1 MTPAE
6 GTAAAAGMTAAEL
19 SSAEDSKTS
28 AVEFQNVDILFA
40 RAQGRDGR
48 KAIRAALTA
57 LDAGGT
63 RTDIQNKFGVI
74 VGVAGASLSV
84 ARGEISVLMGL
95 SGSGKSTLLRAANGL
110 NPVTRGHVLV
120 RAGDSSIDVATCD
133 TAQMRRVRR
142 ERVAM
147 VFQQFGLLPWR
158 TVRENV
164 GFGLELRGEHR
175 DSQKTIV
182 DEKLELVGLSQWAE
196 RYVSELSGGMQQRV
210 GLARAFA
217 TDADILLMDEPFSA
231 LDPLIRG
238 KLQDELLALQE
249 RVKKTILFVSHDL
262 DEALR
267 LGDRISILQNGR
279 IIQTGT
285 AEDIVLAP
293 ADDYVAEFVRHMNPL
308 DVLTGGMIMC
318 GRADLVRE
326 GDSLWLDERRR
337 YRLAMGP
344 ADEALHLQLD
354 GVAHA
359 MRHVHDDA
367 GLEADG
373 PGVAVA
379 PASFSLQSIIRLR
392 QSTGHPV
399 LLSDGGRIVGVC
411 SETEIIRAL
420 AGSRQ

>member
-1 MTPAE
+1 
-6 GTAAAAGMTAAEL
+6 MTA
-19 SSAEDSKTS
+19 

-40 RAQGRDGR
+40 REPGRDGR
-48 KAIRAALTA
+48 KATTAALAA

-63 RTDIQNKFGVI
+63 RTEIQDKFGVI
-74 VGVAGASLSV
+74 VGVAGASLAV

-110 NPVTRGHVLV
+110 NPVTRGHVLI
-120 RAGDSSIDVATCD
+120 RDGESAIDVATCNP
-133 TAQMRRVRR
+133 AQMRRVRR

-164 GFGLELRGEHR
+164 GFGLELRGDAADVR
-175 DSQKTIV
+175 KIIV

-308 DVLTGGMIMC
+308 DVLTGSMIMNE
-318 GRADLVRE
+318 RANLASD
-326 GDSLWLDERRR
+326 GSTLWLDERRR
-337 YRLAMGP
+337 YQVSMSA
-344 ADEALHLQLD
+344 ADEALDLRLD

-359 MRHVHDDA
+359 LRHVHDDA
-367 GLEADG
+367 GIANTE
-373 PGVAVA
+373 PGLVVA
-379 PASFSLQSIIRLR
+379 PASFSLQHIIQLR
-392 QSTGHPV
+392 QSSGHPV
-399 LLSDGGRIVGVC
+399 LLSEGGRIIGVC
-411 SETEIIRAL
+411 SESEIIRAL

>member
-1 MTPAE
+1 MS
-6 GTAAAAGMTAAEL
+6 AAI
-19 SSAEDSKTS
+19 
-28 AVEFQNVDILFA
+28 EFQGVDILFA
-40 RAQGRDGR
+40 RQPGRAAR
-48 KAIRAALTA
+48 SAIREALA
-57 LDAGGT
+57 DLDGGAT
-63 RTDIQNKFGVI
+63 RGDIQSKFGVI
-74 VGVAGASLSV
+74 VGVAAANLSV

-110 NPVTRGHVLV
+110 NPVTRGHVLI
-120 RAGDSSIDVATCD
+120 RDGESAIDVATCG
-133 TAQMRRVRR
+133 TTQLRRVRR

-164 GFGLELRGEHR
+164 GFGLELRGEAVASR
-175 DSQKTIV
+175 NAIV

-196 RYVSELSGGMQQRV
+196 RHVSELSGGMQQRV

-238 KLQDELLALQE
+238 KLQGELLALQE

-318 GRADLVRE
+318 RRAQLHSDGGV
-326 GDSLWLDERRR
+326 LWLDERRR
-337 YRLAMGP
+337 YRLALNA
-344 ADEALHLQLD
+344 ADEPLALQVD
-354 GVAHA
+354 GVEQVLRQVPDEQAI
-359 MRHVHDDA
+359 A
-367 GLEADG
+367 GLE
-373 PGVAVA
+373 PGLALA
-379 PASFSLQSIIRLR
+379 PAGLSLQSIIRLR
-392 QSTGHPV
+392 QATGHPV
-399 LLSDGGRIVGVC
+399 LLADGGKIVGVC
-411 SETEIIRAL
+411 GEAEIIRAL
-420 AGSRQ
+420 AGSRH